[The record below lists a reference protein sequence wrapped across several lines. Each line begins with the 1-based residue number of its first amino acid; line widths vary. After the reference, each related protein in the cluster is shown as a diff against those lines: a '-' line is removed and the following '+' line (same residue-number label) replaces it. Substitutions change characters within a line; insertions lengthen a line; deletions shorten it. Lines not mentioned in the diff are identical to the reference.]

1 MRHIF
6 IYILLFSVILS
17 CNAPQEKK
25 VSIPKKI
32 EKPAPPKKLFGY
44 ILDDYKVVKSKIK
57 RGETF
62 GTIMDKYHVGPGKVY
77 EIVNKIKPEFDLRR
91 LRAGKNYTILK
102 SKDSTEQAKVFIYQQ
117 DLIHYAIVDFKDS
130 IFTKKVEKEVTVKL
144 QKASGII
151 ESSLS
156 QTLDDM
162 HVSPIVANDLS
173 EIYAWTI
180 DFFRLQKNDR
190 FKIVYEQK
198 FIEDSIPAGIGRI
211 RSALFEHSGT
221 PFYAFKYVPD
231 SITGI
236 EEYFDDKANNLRRAF
251 LKAPLKFSR
260 ISSRYNLRRKIAFYG
275 RVKPHLG
282 TDFAAPI
289 GSPIMSTANGQVIE
303 SKYRGGNG
311 NYVKIRHNATY
322 TTQYLHMKKRKVKVG
337 DYVKQGDI
345 IGWVGMTGNTSGP
358 HVCYRF
364 WKNGRQVDPLKE
376 KLPEAEPLPKKIQE
390 QYLVDIQPLKQEL
403 DAIPYQTKN

>member
-1 MRHIF
+1 
-6 IYILLFSVILS
+6 
-17 CNAPQEKK
+17 
-25 VSIPKKI
+25 
-32 EKPAPPKKLFGY
+32 
-44 ILDDYKVVKSKIK
+44 
-57 RGETF
+57 
-62 GTIMDKYHVGPGKVY
+62 MDKYHVGPGKVY